1 MERKISISG
10 LQQKKLFPLI
20 IHSMLIQIKTFTI
33 IKKFKEKKLKTIEAI
48 IDKCFVQTTFFSLFD
63 QNFDNSRNCNKRAKN
78 KLLRSFPILSENLSK
93 RIHIWEIVTFEN
105 LNLIGSWL
113 ENETGR
119 EICHKFSSNDGI
131 TLCTRKEW
139 SYRCYS
145 NWLMMM

>member
-48 IDKCFVQTTFFSLFD
+48 IDKCFVQTTFFSLFNVN

-78 KLLRSFPILSENLSK
+78 KLLRSFLILSEDLK
-93 RIHIWEIVTFEN
+93 IYRREYIFEK
-105 LNLIGSWL
+105 L
-113 ENETGR
+113 
-119 EICHKFSSNDGI
+119 
-131 TLCTRKEW
+131 
-139 SYRCYS
+139 
-145 NWLMMM
+145 

>member
-78 KLLRSFPILSENLSK
+78 KLRSFP
-93 RIHIWEIVTFEN
+93 
-105 LNLIGSWL
+105 
-113 ENETGR
+113 
-119 EICHKFSSNDGI
+119 
-131 TLCTRKEW
+131 
-139 SYRCYS
+139 
-145 NWLMMM
+145 

>member
-1 MERKISISG
+1 MNYKLQCVDNNGKKNINIRI

-93 RIHIWEIVTFEN
+93 RIHI
-105 LNLIGSWL
+105 
-113 ENETGR
+113 
-119 EICHKFSSNDGI
+119 
-131 TLCTRKEW
+131 
-139 SYRCYS
+139 
-145 NWLMMM
+145 

>member
-48 IDKCFVQTTFFSLFD
+48 IDKCFVQTTFFSLFN

-93 RIHIWEIVTFEN
+93 RIHI
-105 LNLIGSWL
+105 
-113 ENETGR
+113 
-119 EICHKFSSNDGI
+119 
-131 TLCTRKEW
+131 
-139 SYRCYS
+139 
-145 NWLMMM
+145 

>member
-63 QNFDNSRNCNKRAKN
+63 QNFDNSRNCNKRTNCCLAS
-78 KLLRSFPILSENLSK
+78 LILSEDLK
-93 RIHIWEIVTFEN
+93 IYRREYIFEK
-105 LNLIGSWL
+105 L
-113 ENETGR
+113 
-119 EICHKFSSNDGI
+119 
-131 TLCTRKEW
+131 
-139 SYRCYS
+139 
-145 NWLMMM
+145 

>member
-48 IDKCFVQTTFFSLFD
+48 IDKYNYNVSFKLRFFPYSIRISIILVIVINEPRINFVAFP
-63 QNFDNSRNCNKRAKN
+63 NFIRG
-78 KLLRSFPILSENLSK
+78 FENLSK

-119 EICHKFSSNDGI
+119 EICHKLDFNR
-131 TLCTRKEW
+131 TTV
-139 SYRCYS
+139 
-145 NWLMMM
+145 